1 MLIILIFLY
10 IKMPTMD
17 ELQDLVEK
25 YNLTRSGSK
34 KQVAAR
40 IYSLRS
46 LYLSG
51 KDRKMLEDFLHIP
64 DTKKETR
71 TRKPLPKE

>member
-1 MLIILIFLY
+1 
-10 IKMPTMD
+10 MPTMK

-34 KQVAAR
+34 TQVAKR

-46 LYLSG
+46 LYLYE

-64 DTKKETR
+64 NSKKETR
-71 TRKPLPKE
+71 PRKPLPKD

>member
-1 MLIILIFLY
+1 M
-10 IKMPTMD
+10 T
-17 ELQDLVEK
+17 ELQDLVKK

-34 KQVAAR
+34 TEVAKR

-46 LYLSG
+46 LYLST

-64 DTKKETR
+64 DSKKELR
-71 TRKPLPKE
+71 TKKPLPKQ

>member
-1 MLIILIFLY
+1 
-10 IKMPTMD
+10 MPTMK

-34 KQVAAR
+34 TQVAKR

-46 LYLSG
+46 LYLSE

-64 DTKKETR
+64 NSKKETR
-71 TRKPLPKE
+71 PRKPLPR

>member
-1 MLIILIFLY
+1 
-10 IKMPTMD
+10 MPTMK
-17 ELQDLVEK
+17 ELQELVEK

-34 KQVAAR
+34 TQVAKR

-46 LYLSG
+46 LYLSQ

-64 DTKKETR
+64 SSKKEPR
-71 TRKPLPKE
+71 TRRAFPN

>member
-1 MLIILIFLY
+1 
-10 IKMPTMD
+10 MPTMN
-17 ELQDLVEK
+17 ELQVLLEK

-34 KQVAAR
+34 TQVAKR

-46 LYLSG
+46 LYLSN

-64 DTKKETR
+64 DSKKETR
-71 TRKPLPKE
+71 ARKSLPKG

>member
-1 MLIILIFLY
+1 
-10 IKMPTMD
+10 MPTTE
-17 ELQDLVEK
+17 ELQELVEK

-34 KQVAAR
+34 TEVAKR

-64 DTKKETR
+64 NSKKETR
-71 TRKPLPKE
+71 ARKPLPKE

>member
-1 MLIILIFLY
+1 
-10 IKMPTMD
+10 MPTMK
-17 ELQDLVEK
+17 ELQELVEK

-34 KQVAAR
+34 TEIAKR

-64 DTKKETR
+64 DSKKETR
-71 TRKPLPKE
+71 PRKPLPKG

>member
-1 MLIILIFLY
+1 
-10 IKMPTMD
+10 MPTMK

-34 KQVAAR
+34 TEIAKR

-46 LYLSG
+46 LYLS
-51 KDRKMLEDFLHIP
+51 KKERKILEDFLHMP
-64 DTKKETR
+64 DSKKETR
-71 TRKPLPKE
+71 TRKSLPKD

>member
-1 MLIILIFLY
+1 
-10 IKMPTMD
+10 MPTMK

-34 KQVAAR
+34 TQVAKR

-51 KDRKMLEDFLHIP
+51 KDRKMLEDFLHMP
-64 DTKKETR
+64 NSEKETR
-71 TRKPLPKE
+71 PRKPLPK

>member
-1 MLIILIFLY
+1 
-10 IKMPTMD
+10 MPTMK

-34 KQVAAR
+34 TQVAKR

-46 LYLSG
+46 LYLSE
-51 KDRKMLEDFLHIP
+51 KDRKMLEDFFIIVYF
-64 DTKKETR
+64 
-71 TRKPLPKE
+71 